1 MCEVG
6 KGKPMFLPM
15 TPFHGDVIYATVGQ
29 VFKLHADAQV
39 QEARYCDICLAEDT
53 SYIMVISVG
62 QILIINLCFCLL

>member
-1 MCEVG
+1 MCVSVLPPVPMCEVG

-39 QEARYCDICLAEDT
+39 QEARYCDICLAEDKVL
-53 SYIMVISVG
+53 YNG
-62 QILIINLCFCLL
+62 HF